1 MRDYFKKGKFTFI
14 FPIDGD
20 CVNCRDGIVKGD
32 DLIITVTL
40 RYEGDEVYICGVKAD
55 KDGDLFSAQ
64 ITVKKG
70 KNIISVTAFDDSCQI
85 VIYRF
90 LNAEKGYRLSVD
102 DNILFL
108 KDIHENRHTYASIF
122 DNKYLSLYK
131 KAHEKYG
138 AKVHLNLFY
147 DTLMLAC
154 FDEKIE
160 YFDLS
165 MMTDKYKSEWERNSD
180 WLKLSFHSKSEY
192 PARPYLNATAEE
204 IGRDC
209 ESVNAQIKRF
219 AGEKVL
225 SLGTTVHYGNIT
237 EEGVLELRR
246 QGYRALSGCFERNAS
261 GNPVVSYVFDGDV
274 LTHIGGRDLWLDNET
289 DVLYA
294 RIDRIINLSH
304 SVETNLAV
312 IKEAFLDE
320 GRGEFLEI
328 MIHEQYFYDYYQH
341 HIPAFSDIVL
351 SCCKWIS
358 EQGYSGKHFEDIISE
373 VK

>member
-1 MRDYFKKGKFTFI
+1 MMDYFKKGKFTFI

-70 KNIISVTAFDDSCQI
+70 KNIISVTAPDDSRQI

-138 AKVHLNLFY
+138 AKVQLNLFY
-147 DTLMLAC
+147 DTSSSSL
-154 FDEKIE
+154 FNKPIE
-160 YFDLS
+160 YFDLT
-165 MMTDKYKSEWERNSD
+165 MMTDKFKSEWEQNCD
-180 WLKLSFHSKSEY
+180 WLKLSFHSKNEHMAQPYKNVSE
-192 PARPYLNATAEE
+192 EE
-204 IGRDC
+204 IARDC
-209 ESVNAQIKRF
+209 AKVNEQIVRF
-219 AGEKVL
+219 AGQKTL
-225 SLGTTVHYGNIT
+225 AIGTTVHCGDASK
-237 EEGVLELRR
+237 EGVKELRR
-246 QGYRALSGCFERNAS
+246 LGYKAFAGYYDRNAQ
-261 GNPVVSYVFDGDV
+261 GNPRVAYFYDGDI
-274 LTHIGGRDLWLDNET
+274 LTHIGGRDIWIDHELDIAC
-289 DVLYA
+289 A
-294 RIDRIINLSH
+294 RIDRVINLAPD
-304 SVETNLAV
+304 VKTNLDE
-312 IKEAFLDE
+312 IKSVFEDS

-358 EQGYSGKHFEDIISE
+358 EQGYSGKLFEDIISE